1 MNGQNRSASFSYA
14 PSYNSYHKGYQPRVY
29 GGGYSNLRNNATG
42 VSNHRPDNQ
51 PSESRASPDS
61 SGRPG
66 SSNSNRVA
74 NLTGTNL
81 RSGANNRGGRRGGY
95 NNRFQGRHPMQPNL
109 SNTYP
114 RYPGAQLMVPMP
126 YSYYPSALPIA
137 VPPQPGTALLVPDVN
152 CRCYDC
158 VAYFANMAN
167 MNGGYLNSGYYPA
180 PLVAQS
186 QVVPQQQNGQMS
198 SDHLQL
204 VPAGSYLQPSA
215 QLPPQLSSAQL
226 PPTFIPYY
234 GSYPGQQQALMYQ
247 QQMNM
252 LPVQNRQARNPEP
265 KNELT
270 PIEPPGSIQVPT
282 APYGDGFFFPPQSP
296 YIPASI
302 QNQGAVSY
310 DSNQNTGQQSFNQ
323 QAQLGGQGNGA
334 PGNTFSYTLV
344 DRVIQNNSS
353 SVQSLQQLKH

>member
-1 MNGQNRSASFSYA
+1 M
-14 PSYNSYHKGYQPRVY
+14 Y

-42 VSNHRPDNQ
+42 ANNYRPDNQ
-51 PSESRASPDS
+51 PNESRASPDS
-61 SGRPG
+61 SSRPG
-66 SSNSNRVA
+66 SSNSSRVA
-74 NLTGTNL
+74 SLTGTNL

-95 NNRFQGRHPMQPNL
+95 NNRFQGRHPMQQNL
-109 SNTYP
+109 PSTYP

-126 YSYYPSALPIA
+126 YSYYPSAVPLA

-158 VAYFANMAN
+158 VTYFANMAN
-167 MNGGYLNSGYYPA
+167 MNGGYYPG

-186 QVVPQQQNGQMS
+186 QVIPQQQNGQMS
-198 SDHLQL
+198 GDNLQL
-204 VPAGSYLQPSA
+204 VPAGPYMQAPA
-215 QLPPQLSSAQL
+215 QLA
-226 PPTFIPYY
+226 PTFIPYY

-247 QQMNM
+247 QQQMNI
-252 LPVQNRQARNPEP
+252 LPMANGQARNPEP

-270 PIEPPGSIQVPT
+270 PIEAPGSIQVPT
-282 APYGDGFFFPPQSP
+282 APYGEGFYFPPQTP
-296 YIPASI
+296 YIAAPI
-302 QNQGAVSY
+302 QNQGAVNYS
-310 DSNQNTGQQSFNQ
+310 DNNQNNGQQSFNPQ
-323 QAQLGGQGNGA
+323 QPQLGGQGNGV